1 MITRTPPVGEDTDYR
16 LFGDTG
22 VVVEWLVVV
31 VGVAE
36 QIAQGV
42 VDRHPLGLGSVVV
55 ARYGSPAVVHP
66 MGAGEHDDQAVVFPA
81 PSGTVSP

>member
-55 ARYGSPAVVHP
+55 AR
-66 MGAGEHDDQAVVFPA
+66 
-81 PSGTVSP
+81 